1 MNFLNLQN
9 NIRIRYSDTG
19 NESATP
25 LILCHGLTATL
36 EMWISQVR
44 FFKTQYRVIT
54 WDNRGHGSSSA
65 PLSTDEYST
74 EIFAND
80 LRNLLQ
86 ALNINQKIILGGMSF
101 GGHTALQF
109 AHQYPSLVKALILSD
124 TNTNTKPSN
133 PSSLTEIHSPDPGL
147 NGCYS
152 AMKQRPDL
160 TTHLK
165 DLQIPTLIIA
175 GTEDSMIMP
184 NLGNLT
190 DNIPQRQLAL
200 MKSCFH
206 GTSSQRP
213 ETWNQLVLNFL
224 ETLDNFHNSEQ
235 IV

>member
-1 MNFLNLQN
+1 MSLQN

-19 NESATP
+19 SESATP

-36 EMWISQVR
+36 EMWTSQVN

-65 PLSTDEYST
+65 PVKIDQYST

-80 LRNLLQ
+80 LLNLLQ

-109 AHQYPSLVKALILSD
+109 AHQNPSLVKALILSD
-124 TNTNTKPSN
+124 TNTNTKPSK
-133 PSSLTEIHSPDPGL
+133 PSSPEIFSPDPGL

-165 DLQIPTLIIA
+165 DLRIPTLIIA
-175 GTEDSMIMP
+175 GTEDLMIMP
-184 NLGNLT
+184 DLGNLT
-190 DNIPQRQLAL
+190 DNIPRRQLAL